1 MAPQRRSRS
10 RTRTHVRSRVRSHAN
25 RHHGRRMTVKMNH
38 VGHASAQKASFAA
51 KLGAFICENQKLG
64 HVVGD
69 LSGFY
74 QKHNGRS
81 VNQRVF
87 GVLPFLHLNITE
99 AQFRGILNSPRV
111 NGSLTDA
118 VEVLCNKK
126 KLNKVLKQVQF
137 NCRKQSEVG
146 VRDGLNAAVMESILN
161 RWDMRRNGRMV
172 LNKIQA
178 VQVRQHKEGIIPSSS
193 VQWCK
198 C

>member
-10 RTRTHVRSRVRSHAN
+10 RTRVRSQAN
-25 RHHGRRMTVKMNH
+25 RRQSRKMTVKMNH

-64 HVVGD
+64 DVVGD

-74 QKHNGRS
+74 QRHKGRS

-126 KLNKVLKQVQF
+126 RLNKVLEQVQF

-146 VRDGLNAAVMESILN
+146 VRAGLNAAVMESIIN
-161 RWDMRRNGRMV
+161 GWDMRKNGRMV

-178 VQVRQHKEGIIPSSS
+178 VQVRQQKEGIIPESSI
-193 VQWCK
+193 QWCK

>member
-1 MAPQRRSRS
+1 MAPPRRSRS
-10 RTRTHVRSRVRSHAN
+10 RTRTRVRSQTN

-38 VGHASAQKASFAA
+38 VGHASAQKATFAA

-64 HVVGD
+64 DVVGD

-74 QKHNGRS
+74 QKHKGRS

-99 AQFRGILNSPRV
+99 SQFRGILNSPRV
-111 NGSLTDA
+111 KGSLTDA

-126 KLNKVLKQVQF
+126 RLNKVLEQVQF

-146 VRDGLNAAVMESILN
+146 VRDGLNMAVMESILN
-161 RWDMRRNGRMV
+161 GWDKRRNGRMV
-172 LNKIQA
+172 LNKIQS
-178 VQVRQHKEGIIPSSS
+178 VQVRQQKEGIIPESSI
-193 VQWCK
+193 QWCK

>member
-1 MAPQRRSRS
+1 MAPQRRSR
-10 RTRTHVRSRVRSHAN
+10 TRTRVRSHSN
-25 RHHGRRMTVKMNH
+25 TNHGRKMTVKMNH
-38 VGHASAQKASFAA
+38 VGYASAQKASFAA

-64 HVVGD
+64 DVVGD
-69 LSGFY
+69 VSGFY
-74 QKHNGRS
+74 QKHKGRS

-99 AQFRGILNSPRV
+99 SQFRGILNSPRV

-126 KLNKVLKQVQF
+126 KLNKVLKEVQF

-146 VRDGLNAAVMESILN
+146 VRDGLNAAVMESIVN

-178 VQVRQHKEGIIPSSS
+178 VQVRQHKEGVIPSSS

>member
-1 MAPQRRSRS
+1 MAPQRRTRS
-10 RTRTHVRSRVRSHAN
+10 RTRTRVRSRVRSHTN
-25 RHHGRRMTVKMNH
+25 RHQGRKMSVKQAR
-38 VGHASAQKASFAA
+38 VGSASTQKASFAA

-64 HVVGD
+64 DVVGD

-99 AQFRGILNSPRV
+99 SQFRGILSSPSV

-118 VEVLCNKK
+118 VEVLCNNK
-126 KLNKVLKQVQF
+126 KLNKVLEEVQF

-146 VRDGLNAAVMESILN
+146 VRDGLNAAVMESVLN

-178 VQVRQHKEGIIPSSS
+178 VQLKQHKEGVIPASS

>member
-10 RTRTHVRSRVRSHAN
+10 RTRVRSQAN
-25 RHHGRRMTVKMNH
+25 RRQPRKMTVKMNH
-38 VGHASAQKASFAA
+38 VGHASAQKATFAA

-64 HVVGD
+64 DVVGD

-126 KLNKVLKQVQF
+126 RLNKVLEKVQF

-146 VRDGLNAAVMESILN
+146 VRAGLNAAVMESIIN
-161 RWDMRRNGRMV
+161 GWDMRKNGRMV

-178 VQVRQHKEGIIPSSS
+178 VQVRQQKEGIIPESSI
-193 VQWCK
+193 QWCK

>member
-1 MAPQRRSRS
+1 MVKRTRSRKSGSSS
-10 RTRTHVRSRVRSHAN
+10 RRLSVKQARVGS
-25 RHHGRRMTVKMNH
+25 
-38 VGHASAQKASFAA
+38 ASTQKASFAA

-64 HVVGD
+64 DVVGD

-99 AQFRGILNSPRV
+99 SQFRGILSSPSV

-118 VEVLCNKK
+118 VEVLCNNK
-126 KLNKVLKQVQF
+126 KLNKVLEEVQF

-146 VRDGLNAAVMESILN
+146 VRDGLNAAVMESVLN

-178 VQVRQHKEGIIPSSS
+178 VQLKQHKEGVIPASS

>member
-1 MAPQRRSRS
+1 MAPPRRSRS
-10 RTRTHVRSRVRSHAN
+10 RTRVRSRVRSQAN
-25 RHHGRRMTVKMNH
+25 RHQGRRMTVKMNH

-64 HVVGD
+64 DVVGD

-74 QKHNGRS
+74 QKHKGRS

-99 AQFRGILNSPRV
+99 AQFRGILNSPSV

-126 KLNKVLKQVQF
+126 KLNKVLEQVKF

-178 VQVRQHKEGIIPSSS
+178 VQVRQRKEGIIPESS

>member
-10 RTRTHVRSRVRSHAN
+10 RTRVRSQAN
-25 RHHGRRMTVKMNH
+25 RRQSRKMTVKMNH
-38 VGHASAQKASFAA
+38 VGHASPESNIRRQTRRVHLRKPEM
-51 KLGAFICENQKLG
+51 GD
-64 HVVGD
+64 VVGD

-74 QKHNGRS
+74 QRHKGRS

-99 AQFRGILNSPRV
+99 SQFRGILNSPRV

-126 KLNKVLKQVQF
+126 RLNKVLEKVQF

-146 VRDGLNAAVMESILN
+146 VRAGLNAAVMESIIN
-161 RWDMRRNGRMV
+161 GWDMRKNGRMV

-178 VQVRQHKEGIIPSSS
+178 VQVRQQKEGIIPESSI
-193 VQWCK
+193 Q
-198 C
+198 

>member
-10 RTRTHVRSRVRSHAN
+10 RTRVRSQAN
-25 RHHGRRMTVKMNH
+25 RRQPRKMTVKMNH
-38 VGHASAQKASFAA
+38 VGHASAQKATFAA

-64 HVVGD
+64 DVVGD

-74 QKHNGRS
+74 QRHKGRS

-126 KLNKVLKQVQF
+126 RLNKVLEKVQF

-146 VRDGLNAAVMESILN
+146 VRAGLNAAVMESIIN
-161 RWDMRRNGRMV
+161 GWDMRKNGRMV

-178 VQVRQHKEGIIPSSS
+178 VQVRQQKEGIIPESSI
-193 VQWCK
+193 QWCK